1 MLVGQAVNGRQ
12 GTMARIERT
21 EVWTTVQ
28 VPDWL
33 ESDTEESIVGT
44 EWHQE
49 AIGTLATMLRVVADR
64 RGVTWGVCEQIQVLG
79 LRKQSGEEYSPRPD
93 VMVLPHSIDKSR
105 SRVHVSEIQTPL
117 FITEVA
123 SESTLVQ
130 DLVDKAYVY
139 AQLSVPEYVVFDPV
153 GSLLKGPIRAW
164 RLASSAPSPYIP
176 WPPDEQGHLYS
187 AALDI
192 AIEVTQPLLGVR
204 DRDGR
209 LIESAVAMA
218 RRLEAMEQ
226 RLHKLEQG

>member
-1 MLVGQAVNGRQ
+1 MTR
-12 GTMARIERT
+12 TERT
-21 EVWTTVQ
+21 EVWDTVR

-49 AIGTLATMLRVVADR
+49 AIGTLATMLRVVVDR
-64 RGVTWGVCEQIQVLG
+64 RGMSWGVCEQIQVLG
-79 LRKQSGEEYSPRPD
+79 LRKDSGEEYSPRPD
-93 VMVLPHSIDKSR
+93 VMVLPHPIEKRR
-105 SRVHVSEIQTPL
+105 SSVHVSKIQTLL
-117 FITEVA
+117 FIAEVA

-139 AQLSVPEYVVFDPV
+139 AQLSVPEYVVFDPA

-164 RLASSAPSPYIP
+164 RLDSSAPSLYTA
-176 WPPDEQGHLYS
+176 WLPDEQGRLYS

-192 AIEVTQPLLGVR
+192 AIEVMQPLLGVR

-209 LIESAVAMA
+209 LIETAVAMA
-218 RRLEAMEQ
+218 RRLEELEQ
-226 RLHKLEQG
+226 RLRDIEHG